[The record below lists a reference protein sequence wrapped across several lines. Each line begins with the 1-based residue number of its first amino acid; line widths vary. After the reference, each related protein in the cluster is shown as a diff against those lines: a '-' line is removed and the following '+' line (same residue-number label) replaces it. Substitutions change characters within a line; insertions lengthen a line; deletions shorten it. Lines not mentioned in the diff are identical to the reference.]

1 MQRLGIL
8 QLRTWQL
15 EMLEYVKVVYDSVN
29 STTDI
34 AHPILQ
40 DRDGTAYKNPQSCAE
55 MKVLNSV

>member
-1 MQRLGIL
+1 
-8 QLRTWQL
+8 
-15 EMLEYVKVVYDSVN
+15 MLEYVKVVYDSVN